1 MTKPTNELNNQ
12 AGIKRSRSGRS
23 KQKRNPLKSIL
34 NDARPPATMQQKQ
47 KTKEVASRKQSA
59 SSGYS
64 SNCSSSGSEG
74 ESGGDEDADPSTE
87 NDSGSMD
94 GHSEGYLGSTGRNMQ
109 RETLVLD
116 QQEQVVFRKKAT
128 RYGYLQNSFPG
139 TSETTQAC
147 MELGLE
153 VLGRTPHADDR
164 IFIPHPLR
172 KLVRNSISASRS
184 NSVTTM
190 TRFVEHYDFP
200 ISGHLPPSRQ
210 KHSKEQFRFLLR
222 KSRFSRTNFDIT
234 GARLQNPCI
243 GHAIYYVFYPKNRE
257 PRARLSP
264 APEKLT
270 RGLIALTYTMLYF
283 CMAKLYGHKTIE
295 HDVDKKFASGS
306 RWKNTYC
313 DLMSGAS
320 GESVDWEEV
329 IRIQQSIV
337 DALASSQTA
346 KGSIDLFEGS
356 SEDTEDSNDNTRQTS
371 QDSE

>member
-47 KTKEVASRKQSA
+47 KTKEVTSRKQSA

-94 GHSEGYLGSTGRNMQ
+94 GHSEGCLGSTGRNMQ

-128 RYGYLQNSFPG
+128 RYGYLQKSFLG

-172 KLVRNSISASRS
+172 KVVRNSISASRS

-190 TRFVEHYDFP
+190 TRFIEHYDFP
-200 ISGHLPPSRQ
+200 ISGHLLSSRQ

-222 KSRFSRTNFDIT
+222 KSR
-234 GARLQNPCI
+234 
-243 GHAIYYVFYPKNRE
+243 E

-270 RGLIALTYTMLYF
+270 HGLIALTYTMLYF

-356 SEDTEDSNDNTRQTS
+356 SEDTEDSDDNTRQTS